1 MGNPMLDLLH
11 QYNQSSNSTTTPT
24 GETNQNNSYAGMFR
38 MMNAARN
45 PMAFLANQ
53 FSQTQIGQ
61 AMNLIKQNGGDA
73 KAAFYNLAKQ
83 KGVNPDDILS
93 QLR

>member
-1 MGNPMLDLLH
+1 MGNPMLDLLQH
-11 QYNQSSNSTTTPT
+11 NSSSPTTTPT
-24 GETNQNNSYAGMFR
+24 GETIQNRSPYAGMLR

-45 PMAFLANQ
+45 PMAFLQNQ

-61 AMNLIKQNGGDA
+61 AMDLVKQNGGDA

-83 KGVNPDDILS
+83 KGVNPDDILN
-93 QLR
+93 QFR

>member
-1 MGNPMLDLLH
+1 ML
-11 QYNQSSNSTTTPT
+11 
-24 GETNQNNSYAGMFR
+24 R
-38 MMNAARN
+38 MMNAAKN
-45 PMAFLANQ
+45 PMAFLQNQ

-61 AMNLIKQNGGDA
+61 AMDLVKQNGGDA

-83 KGVNPDDILS
+83 RGVNPEDILS